1 MELQFFCVSVFSGFL
16 EMCIY
21 DKKKII
27 TLASSAFTYIR
38 IKEVNAVQALAPM
51 NAALD
56 AAE

>member
-1 MELQFFCVSVFSGFL
+1 M
-16 EMCIY
+16 I
-21 DKKKII
+21 KKII
-27 TLASSAFTYIR
+27 TLASCAFTYIR